1 MRPRGN
7 RLSQRAAASGFH
19 SGAWYMKLKN
29 AKVVVSGAGGF
40 IGGHLVKS
48 LLVSGAKV
56 IRAVDVKPMKQW
68 YQTSPAVTNLVLD
81 LKDKDS
87 CMKAAQGAEVVF
99 QLAAD
104 MGGMGFIENN
114 KALCML
120 SVLANTHMLMA
131 ARDQGV
137 ERFFYSSSACV
148 YNAEKQ
154 KSPDVLALKEE
165 DAYPALPEDGYG
177 WEKLFSERMCRHFE
191 EDFGLQCRVARYHNV
206 YGPLGTWT
214 GGREKA
220 PAAIC
225 RKIIEAKASGKHEIE
240 IWGDGK
246 QTRSFMY
253 IDDCTLGTQAI
264 LESEIHEPLNLGS
277 NELVTID
284 QLVSIAEEIAGVKLE
299 RKYKLDAPKGVNGR
313 NSDNTKIKHYLGWEP
328 SVRLKEGLAKTY
340 EWIESQTMAIV

>member
-1 MRPRGN
+1 
-7 RLSQRAAASGFH
+7 
-19 SGAWYMKLKN
+19 MKLKN
-29 AKVVVSGAGGF
+29 AKVVVCGAGGF

-48 LLVSGAKV
+48 LLANGANV
-56 IRAVDVKPMKQW
+56 IRAVDVKPLDEW
-68 YQTSPAVTNLVLD
+68 YQTIPNVSSLCLD
-81 LKDKDS
+81 LKDKEN
-87 CMKAAQGAEVVF
+87 CLKTAQGAEVVF

-120 SVLANTHMLMA
+120 SVLTNTHMLMA
-131 ARDQGV
+131 AREKGV
-137 ERFFYSSSACV
+137 QRFFYSSSACV
-148 YNAEKQ
+148 YNGDKQ
-154 KSPDVLALKEE
+154 KNPDVVALKEE

-225 RKIIEAKASGKHEIE
+225 RKVIEAKVSGKHEIE

-253 IDDCTLGTQAI
+253 IDDCTKGTQAI
-264 LESEIHEPLNLGS
+264 TESEIHEPINLGS
-277 NELVTID
+277 SELVTIN
-284 QLVSIAEEIAGVKLE
+284 QLVDMAEDIAGIKLK

-313 NSDNTKIKHYLGWEP
+313 NSDNTLIEKYLGWEP
-328 SVRLKEGLAKTY
+328 SIRLRDGLAKTY
-340 EWIESQTMAIV
+340 EWIESQMMALSRA